1 MQSLDAILGPAECES
16 ERGLVGIQKAQQ
28 QKTSQNRTI
37 NAKNLMSQQSQ
48 STWRFRKKP
57 GRSSSFMVLSVTL

>member
-28 QKTSQNRTI
+28 QKTSQNKTI
-37 NAKNLMSQQSQ
+37 NAKNLMSQQS
-48 STWRFRKKP
+48 
-57 GRSSSFMVLSVTL
+57 